1 MPVAIDSAAV
11 FRPFSLVKTL
21 LQHGFAVQR
30 VYTDGVSGEDGDD
43 FFWVREHYP
52 DLELYSM
59 RHAKM
64 RRIDR
69 RTDVPMLAVGQ
80 KAAYFTGTDYFVDM
94 AENGGLRDFRGIRTL
109 LDWMIDA
116 CQTEKEARKCIN
128 LKGWGCRSCV

>member
-1 MPVAIDSAAV
+1 MTLGQDQRTVAV
-11 FRPFSLVKTL
+11 GNL

-52 DLELYSM
+52 DLALYSM

-69 RTDVPMLAVGQ
+69 RTDVPMLAIGQ
-80 KAAYFTGTDYFVDM
+80 KAAYFTGTAHFVDI

-116 CQTEKEARKCIN
+116 CRTEKEARESIN